1 MISNFSGRM
10 LLLIIL
16 TPFSFFVSNT
26 VVAQSSSFVK
36 MFNFNPEFSDK
47 GITVIADD
55 QHAFISTGSV
65 VQLPAWTL
73 ETGLLKLD
81 RYGEPVWYELL
92 NQDSVRF
99 TSGFQESMVF
109 KEDSI
114 LIATRFRGS
123 NRYQTQAHLAIAKS
137 DGRFR
142 AVKSPEDSIYD
153 ISGALS
159 YSWDS
164 SFLYRT
170 MYVYDE
176 DANGFP
182 MRLQKLDL
190 AGNKFWERRFFDGF
204 RRLIVRDHTVD
215 TDDSTLFAHVGCIA
229 SCVNKESAYITKID
243 SAGQFLWRRD
253 YGGSSRDE
261 IVLPLI
267 TPLANERFAFSW
279 TRDTVAPDLQISPP
293 AIFILNEFGD
303 KLDSII
309 FDGAIKTLM
318 KIKTARNGDI
328 IGAGY
333 AWTTIGYTGWMIRV
347 TPDAELVWERFIQ
360 DHRLDPNADTDLT
373 GLAETADGGIIAVG
387 TLFGNLRALDGG
399 SNGRTWVVKL
409 DADGC
414 LEPGC
419 SSDTIHLQK
428 PVSSTTNLPEPS
440 VRLRIS
446 PNPVVDQFMVGLEG
460 VVGLRYPLRYTV
472 ISNDG
477 RMTRNGTLAG
487 PDATVDVRDFPAG
500 LHYFHL
506 YDGEQVLGVNRFVKW

>member
-1 MISNFSGRM
+1 
-10 LLLIIL
+10 
-16 TPFSFFVSNT
+16 
-26 VVAQSSSFVK
+26 
-36 MFNFNPEFSDK
+36 
-47 GITVIADD
+47 
-55 QHAFISTGSV
+55 
-65 VQLPAWTL
+65 
-73 ETGLLKLD
+73 
-81 RYGEPVWYELL
+81 
-92 NQDSVRF
+92 
-99 TSGFQESMVF
+99 
-109 KEDSI
+109 
-114 LIATRFRGS
+114 
-123 NRYQTQAHLAIAKS
+123 
-137 DGRFR
+137 
-142 AVKSPEDSIYD
+142 
-153 ISGALS
+153 
-159 YSWDS
+159 
-164 SFLYRT
+164 